1 MSDLSQDFG
10 DSIRSIS
17 QYISSDIDII
27 QLFLLFV
34 VLIFIILAFRNFLQ
48 ISRRDILKGDNIEV
62 TMAFFFTFLSITG
75 LAPSYL
81 ILPFTLALLAVLS
94 TAILKNRNI
103 LENIERNS
111 SINRSIFTKA
121 FDKEEVDRNIE
132 HAKEMIILGTN
143 LSNITRSQYSRIEDS
158 LKKGNKVKILM
169 IDLNKDLCDIV
180 AKRHYEPTKGED
192 ILKELSISFERCKN
206 LYLMSKETKGQLEI
220 RFLDFLPPFGG
231 ILINPDDNTGIL
243 YMWIYTYKIKTQT
256 KPKVILHALDG
267 QWYQLFKDE
276 IFALWENAH
285 NYRFD
290 ED

>member
-1 MSDLSQDFG
+1 MSQDFS
-10 DSIRSIS
+10 DSIRLIG
-17 QYISSDIDII
+17 QYIFSEIDMIR
-27 QLFLLFV
+27 LFLLFI
-34 VLIFIILAFRNFLQ
+34 VLIFIIFAFRNFLR
-48 ISRRDILKGDNIEV
+48 ISRRDILTGDNIEV
-62 TMAFFFTFLSITG
+62 TMAFFFTLLSITG

-132 HAKEMIILGTN
+132 HAKEIIILGTN

-158 LKKGNKVKILM
+158 LKKGNKVKIL
-169 IDLNKDLCDIV
+169 IIELNKDLCDIA

-231 ILINPDDNTGIL
+231 ILINPEDNTGIL

-290 ED
+290 EDQ